1 MVRPWQIPS
10 LALGLA
16 LSFPLR
22 RAFDADAVAAE
33 VDAVL
38 NDGAFTPQSGPY
50 HDGGWTRLGL
60 VSPSGDPART
70 YARDG
75 EPKEKTPIL
84 KAMPTV
90 ERLLD
95 SFGGPIR
102 SATLSLMAPGGEV
115 RWHTDARQSLDLAY
129 VRLHVPVFTDPAAVT
144 TIGHQTLHMA
154 PGHVWYGDFTF
165 PHKVVNGS
173 AKPRLHIMF
182 DVPST
187 PELAQAFPEA
197 YLRQGRRRRLARRMA
212 MRAFNLQQRLSAQ
225 GREARALRAR
235 RDAEAKGAGGAAP
248 N

>member
-1 MVRPWQIPS
+1 MRPWQIPS

-16 LSFPLR
+16 LSFPIR
-22 RAFDADAVAAE
+22 RDFDAAAVAAE

-38 NDGAFTPQSGPY
+38 GSGAFTPQSGPY

-70 YARDG
+70 YAREG
-75 EPKEKTPIL
+75 EAKAKTPIL

-102 SATLSLMAPGGEV
+102 SATLSLMAPGGVV

-129 VRLHVPVFTDPAAVT
+129 VRLHVPVHTDPAAVT
-144 TIGHQTLHMA
+144 TIGHRTLHMA
-154 PGHVWYGDFTF
+154 PGRVWYGDFTF
-165 PHKVVNGS
+165 PHRVVNGS

-187 PELAQAFPEA
+187 PDLARDFPEA
-197 YLRQGRRRRLARRMA
+197 YLRQARRRGLARRVA
-212 MRAFNLQQRLSAQ
+212 TRAFNLGQRVSAE
-225 GREARALRAR
+225 GREARAARAR
-235 RDAEAKGAGGAAP
+235 RDAEAKASGGAAGG
-248 N
+248 